1 MRFTFLV
8 ALKYLLSFSYK
19 PCVCVSFT
27 FKSSRKIV
35 KGFKSKTSVER
46 MDWRSSR
53 MEAGK
58 IQDDWVQDGKLV
70 TFS

>member
-1 MRFTFLV
+1 M
-8 ALKYLLSFSYK
+8 
-19 PCVCVSFT
+19 CVSFT

-58 IQDDWVQDGKLV
+58 IQDDWVQNGELV